1 MRRKISRS
9 ARSYALMAFVRSSVN
24 RIRRPLGDALL
35 VVLLLGFALGNL
47 EAWRR
52 TGRPTGLGATGF
64 EVMTAAFCVG
74 RSKPLVVT
82 GDWRAWPAALV
93 GAFLMLLAR
102 PVTGDS
108 RPAWEAVQIVG
119 LLVAA
124 SSLGVLRHSFG
135 LVAANR
141 GIKTTGL
148 YRVVRHPAY
157 FGYFITWFGYAG
169 ENPTFRNFA
178 LLGVATGFQLL
189 RIRQE
194 EAVLSLDAGYRS
206 YRARVRHRLV
216 PFVY

>member
-1 MRRKISRS
+1 
-9 ARSYALMAFVRSSVN
+9 MAFVRTTFT
-24 RIRRPLGDALL
+24 RFGRPLGDALL
-35 VVLLLGFALGNL
+35 VVLLLGFAIGNL
-47 EAWRR
+47 DAWRR

-74 RSKPLVVT
+74 RSKPLAVT
-82 GDWRAWPAALV
+82 GDWLAWPAALL

-108 RPAWEAVQIVG
+108 RPAWEAVQMLG

-124 SSLGVLRHSFG
+124 LSLGVLRHSFG

-141 GIKTTGL
+141 GIKTSGL

-157 FGYFITWFGYAG
+157 LGYFVTWFGYAG
-169 ENPTFRNFA
+169 ENPTLRNIA
-178 LLGVATGFQLL
+178 LLVVATGFQLL

-194 EAVLSLDAGYRS
+194 EAVLSLDAGYRN